1 MAILAQ
7 APLSV
12 LTMASLP
19 FYALSLFFSLCVLL
33 VSPTHSLTCTS
44 QKFTGNKS
52 YSNCTDLP
60 NLNSYLHYT
69 YNSTNSSLSVAFIA
83 SPAKPG
89 GWIGWGINPNDTG
102 MAGAQVI
109 LALKSSK
116 GAPEVKTYNLVS
128 YSDIREEK
136 LSFDVWDLSAETNAT
151 SGEFTIF
158 ASVKVPGKTE
168 SVNHIW
174 QVGAAVNKGKPGKH
188 EFAAD
193 NKDARAT
200 LKLAAAA
207 QKTGK
212 TATTTTTAPASGSSS
227 TTTTDG
233 GKSGSFR
240 IKEMNAGFCFAVFVL
255 LASFIGF

>member
-1 MAILAQ
+1 MTFPTRALLH
-7 APLSV
+7 APLTDIFANSKTLPTCSFHIPLMLSSSPPTPNYANPSQPPRLV
-12 LTMASLP
+12 YQSL
-19 FYALSLFFSLCVLL
+19 
-33 VSPTHSLTCTS
+33 
-44 QKFTGNKS
+44 
-52 YSNCTDLP
+52 
-60 NLNSYLHYT
+60 
-69 YNSTNSSLSVAFIA
+69 AFIA
-83 SPAKPG
+83 SPAKPD

-102 MAGAQVI
+102 MVGAQVI

-116 GAPEVKTYNLVS
+116 GAPEVKTYNLVA

-158 ASVKVPGKTE
+158 ASVKVQEKTE

-193 NKDARAT
+193 NKDAKAT
-200 LKLAAAA
+200 LKLTAAA

-212 TATTTTTAPASGSSS
+212 TAATTTPASGSSS
-227 TTTTDG
+227 TNATAG

-240 IKEMNAGFCFAVFVL
+240 IKEMNVGFCFAVFVL